1 LFQIIKRLTIA
12 KEIFDLVSIDKRER
26 ESERGRGGKGK
37 TYLCAF
43 DVLVSSFALGMHF
56 H

>member
-1 LFQIIKRLTIA
+1 LFQIIKTLTIA

-26 ESERGRGGKGK
+26 EREGDGK

-43 DVLVSSFALGMHF
+43 DVLVSSFVLGMHF